1 MLFRISFWILILGFR
16 FGLSYSM
23 HVKYGQNSDV
33 NGNSDGGKNEGHAV
47 FMFKFKND
55 EVGCGSGNGKEVD
68 VVWQTVSCSHI
79 TALTGK

>member
-1 MLFRISFWILILGFR
+1 MLFSVPFWILIFGFR

-23 HVKYGQNSDV
+23 HVNYGKNSDV
-33 NGNSDGGKNEGHAV
+33 SDNSDGGKNEGHAV
-47 FMFKFKND
+47 FMFKFKHD